1 MTSTTFENVTCSNFC
16 NITNPVWCKNFMLGL
31 STLHCSTED
40 CEKNLCQE
48 VALCE
53 DLAESNPIFE
63 ASGQDFCPIVF
74 DGWSCVNSTPAG
86 STIKFPC
93 PNFLHLN
100 FDKENLA
107 YRECSSEGHWFDI
120 ELNKSFTHYEQ
131 CPDVHS
137 FKMFDLINKVYM
149 AGYVISL
156 VFLCLATLI
165 FMQFR
170 SLKCVRNTIHTNL
183 FVASIL
189 HNLLWLVWYCV
200 IYQMGSISE
209 WSEVSLV
216 ACKVLQTLVQYFTVC
231 TYFWMLCEGLY
242 LFVVLIVTF
251 ISESRVLIG
260 LCTLGWVCPG
270 VLILLYVLLRTLSSE
285 PGHHELCWMEDTPY
299 NWVYKLPC
307 ILTIFIN
314 LVFLA
319 RIVHVLVAKLH
330 KDVSDRAALI
340 KTARAIGVLV
350 PLFGLHN
357 FLAAVKPDEGDSTLR
372 IIMEFLCAITTS
384 FQGLVIAILFCLIN
398 SEVSFQLKK
407 FFGDHIDT
415 RHQSMA
421 MTQYTV
427 RTTRLGSITPH
438 PHMAALR
445 QEFLVNRVY
454 DDISEES
461 VSMPAWRNPNNYV
474 RGNASQTVATG
485 GSPPNGAEDKS
496 VAFV

>member
-1 MTSTTFENVTCSNFC
+1 QHILNMTSTTFENVTCSNFC

-200 IYQMGSISE
+200 IYQMG
-209 WSEVSLV
+209 
-216 ACKVLQTLVQYFTVC
+216 
-231 TYFWMLCEGLY
+231 LY

-340 KTARAIGVLV
+340 KTARAI
-350 PLFGLHN
+350 
-357 FLAAVKPDEGDSTLR
+357 
-372 IIMEFLCAITTS
+372 
-384 FQGLVIAILFCLIN
+384 VIAILFCLIN

-421 MTQYTV
+421 MTQYT
-427 RTTRLGSITPH
+427 
-438 PHMAALR
+438 
-445 QEFLVNRVY
+445 
-454 DDISEES
+454 
-461 VSMPAWRNPNNYV
+461 YV